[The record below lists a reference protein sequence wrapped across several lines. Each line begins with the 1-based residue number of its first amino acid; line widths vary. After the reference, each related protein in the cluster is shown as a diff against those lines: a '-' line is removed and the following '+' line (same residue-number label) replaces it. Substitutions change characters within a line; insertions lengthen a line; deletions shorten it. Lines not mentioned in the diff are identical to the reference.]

1 MISPRDK
8 LDRARS
14 ARRLVLLATGASFAA
29 AALLLG
35 PGSGQSMLP
44 AASTANAKESAP
56 QAGRGWIGVQ
66 IQPVT
71 TNIAESLGM
80 KEDKGALIAEPLTDG
95 PAAKAGILSG
105 DVITALNDQPVND
118 IRDLAKQIGN
128 MAPGGTAKLTIWRK
142 GEEKTISLTLGEMPK
157 QHETRA
163 AAPKADADRVDAPK
177 LGLMLASAEHVA
189 GAGSEG
195 VIVINLDR
203 NGLAFEHGFK
213 IGDIIL
219 DVGGKKSYPG
229 RCAQCRQGRPQGWQ
243 ASGVDAVEVGRVDKV
258 RRRSDRSRLNRDELR
273 STGLPHQSGR
283 NARRGQDKQ
292 EDRPRRLRGATQTL
306 RKPVTTR
313 LDPRSETTLPHVAA
327 PPRSLTGRRI
337 GADDWENAGKKEL
350 AARRTTRPLVGLRRR
365 FASARSLSDPRPPT
379 PRTDTWAIPVPH
391 NCGGAAAAASR
402 TSPRL
407 KLRQ

>member
-29 AALLLG
+29 ASLLLG
-35 PGSGQSMLP
+35 PGGSGQSMLP
-44 AASTANAKESAP
+44 TASTANAKESAP

-80 KEDKGALIAEPLTDG
+80 KEDKGALVAEPLTDG

-105 DVITALNDQPVND
+105 DVITALNGQPVND
-118 IRDLAKQIGN
+118 IRDLAKQIGDL
-128 MAPGGTAKLTIWRK
+128 APGGTAKLTIWRK

-157 QHETRA
+157 QHEARA

-195 VIVINLDR
+195 VIVIDLDR

-219 DVGGKKSYPG
+219 DVGGKKVVTP
-229 RCAQCRQGRPQGWQ
+229 
-243 ASGVDAVEVGRVDKV
+243 VDV
-258 RRRSDRSRLNRDELR
+258 
-273 STGLPHQSGR
+273 R
-283 NARRGQDKQ
+283 NAVRDAHKDGKRVVLM
-292 EDRPRRLRGATQTL
+292 RL
-306 RKPVTTR
+306 KS
-313 LDPRSETTLPHVAA
+313 DETTKFVAV
-327 PPRSLTGRRI
+327 PI
-337 GADDWENAGKKEL
+337 
-350 AARRTTRPLVGLRRR
+350 AR
-365 FASARSLSDPRPPT
+365 A
-379 PRTDTWAIPVPH
+379 
-391 NCGGAAAAASR
+391 
-402 TSPRL
+402 
-407 KLRQ
+407 

>member
-80 KEDKGALIAEPLTDG
+80 KEDKGALVAEPLTDG

-118 IRDLAKQIGN
+118 IRDLAKQIGD

-219 DVGGKKSYPG
+219 DVGGKKVVTP
-229 RCAQCRQGRPQGWQ
+229 
-243 ASGVDAVEVGRVDKV
+243 VDV
-258 RRRSDRSRLNRDELR
+258 
-273 STGLPHQSGR
+273 R
-283 NARRGQDKQ
+283 NAVRDAHKDGKRVVLM
-292 EDRPRRLRGATQTL
+292 RL
-306 RKPVTTR
+306 KS
-313 LDPRSETTLPHVAA
+313 DETTKFVAV
-327 PPRSLTGRRI
+327 PI
-337 GADDWENAGKKEL
+337 
-350 AARRTTRPLVGLRRR
+350 AR
-365 FASARSLSDPRPPT
+365 A
-379 PRTDTWAIPVPH
+379 
-391 NCGGAAAAASR
+391 
-402 TSPRL
+402 
-407 KLRQ
+407 

>member
-35 PGSGQSMLP
+35 PGSGQSMLL

-118 IRDLAKQIGN
+118 IRDLAKQIGD
-128 MAPGGTAKLTIWRK
+128 MAPGGTAKLTIWPK
-142 GEEKTISLTLGEMPK
+142 G
-157 QHETRA
+157 
-163 AAPKADADRVDAPK
+163 DADRVDPPK
-177 LGLMLASAEHVA
+177 LGLMLASAEGVA

-195 VIVINLDR
+195 VIVIDLDR

-219 DVGGKKSYPG
+219 DVGGKKVVTP
-229 RCAQCRQGRPQGWQ
+229 
-243 ASGVDAVEVGRVDKV
+243 VDV
-258 RRRSDRSRLNRDELR
+258 
-273 STGLPHQSGR
+273 R
-283 NARRGQDKQ
+283 NAVRDAH
-292 EDRPRRLRGATQTL
+292 EDGKRVVLMRL
-306 RKPVTTR
+306 KS
-313 LDPRSETTLPHVAA
+313 DETTKFVAV
-327 PPRSLTGRRI
+327 PI
-337 GADDWENAGKKEL
+337 
-350 AARRTTRPLVGLRRR
+350 AR
-365 FASARSLSDPRPPT
+365 A
-379 PRTDTWAIPVPH
+379 
-391 NCGGAAAAASR
+391 
-402 TSPRL
+402 
-407 KLRQ
+407 

>member
-1 MISPRDK
+1 METIMIRSRDK

-35 PGSGQSMLP
+35 PGGSGQSMLP

-80 KEDKGALIAEPLTDG
+80 KGALVAEPLTDG

-105 DVITALNDQPVND
+105 DVITALNGQPVND
-118 IRDLAKQIGN
+118 IGDLAKQIGD
-128 MAPGGTAKLTIWRK
+128 MAPGGTVKLTIWRK

-157 QHETRA
+157 QHEARA
-163 AAPKADADRVDAPK
+163 AAPKADVDRADAPM

-195 VIVINLDR
+195 VIVIDLDR

-219 DVGGKKSYPG
+219 DVGGKKVVTP
-229 RCAQCRQGRPQGWQ
+229 
-243 ASGVDAVEVGRVDKV
+243 VDV
-258 RRRSDRSRLNRDELR
+258 
-273 STGLPHQSGR
+273 R
-283 NARRGQDKQ
+283 NAVRDAHK
-292 EDRPRRLRGATQTL
+292 D
-306 RKPVTTR
+306 
-313 LDPRSETTLPHVAA
+313 
-327 PPRSLTGRRI
+327 
-337 GADDWENAGKKEL
+337 GKRVVL
-350 AARRTTRPLVGLRRR
+350 
-365 FASARSLSDPRPPT
+365 
-379 PRTDTWAIPVPH
+379 I
-391 NCGGAAAAASR
+391 
-402 TSPRL
+402 RL
-407 KLRQ
+407 KSDEMTKFVAVPIARA